1 MPEVSRFFGIVVSMF
16 YNDHPPAHF
25 HARYG
30 GHKAL
35 VAIES
40 LTLLRGS
47 LPPRVLGLV
56 VEWATKHRAELW
68 ENWNLAREEG
78 SLNKITPLE

>member
-1 MPEVSRFFGIVVSMF
+1 MPEVSRFFGIVISMF
-16 YNDHPPAHF
+16 YNDHPPPHF

-30 GHKAL
+30 GQKGL

-56 VEWATKHRAELW
+56 VEWGHETPGRPPGQL
-68 ENWNLAREEG
+68 G
-78 SLNKITPLE
+78 SGS

>member
-1 MPEVSRFFGIVVSMF
+1 MPEVSRFFGLVISMF
-16 YNDHPPAHF
+16 YNDHRPAHF

-30 GHKAL
+30 EHKAL
-35 VAIES
+35 VGIES

-56 VEWATKHRAELW
+56 VEWATRHRADLL
-68 ENWNLAREEG
+68 ENWDLARAEEP
-78 SLNKITPLE
+78 LNKIAPLE